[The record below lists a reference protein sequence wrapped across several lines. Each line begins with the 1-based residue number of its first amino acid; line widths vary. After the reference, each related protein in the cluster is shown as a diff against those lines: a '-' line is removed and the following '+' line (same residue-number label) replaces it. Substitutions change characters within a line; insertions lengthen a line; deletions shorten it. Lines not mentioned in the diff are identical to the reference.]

1 MCLTLSALHDCSF
14 TGLSAWD
21 CPETF
26 RTLMRS
32 APIPPLLV
40 FSCASAIFRPNP
52 PLASKPCFAKFR
64 VLSDPL
70 VSHEVPPVPYRTTRI
85 HLQTRS
91 GCQARPRHSTHTRH
105 NTRCC
110 LSVPV
115 PPLPGEQVG
124 STLLSNAPTLLPT
137 RCHPR
142 SSAVSASRVR
152 SQLLRGATP
161 ASSTT
166 QAWVCDPIALAF
178 FLAWWWF
185 FVGVGLAVAC
195 FRLSR
200 HAAVTAVMKSALR
213 DENLFHVFRENKVI
227 WFEKLVAK

>member
-1 MCLTLSALHDCSF
+1 MVAVIKKPLSVMPEGFVWLKMSAQTMCLTLSALHDCSF

-21 CPETF
+21 CQETF

-70 VSHEVPPVPYRTTRI
+70 VSHEIPPVPYRTTRI

-166 QAWVCDPIALAF
+166 QAWVCDPTHL
-178 FLAWWWF
+178 
-185 FVGVGLAVAC
+185 
-195 FRLSR
+195 
-200 HAAVTAVMKSALR
+200 AAVSAARGSKAARLLPVR
-213 DENLFHVFRENKVI
+213 F
-227 WFEKLVAK
+227 VAA